1 MNASVPRVGV
11 VGGGVLGISLA
22 LRLAQ
27 AGAKVTV
34 VERGPSLGGL
44 AGTFDFAGHEVDRFY
59 HVITP
64 SDTRMIA
71 MAEEVGLGDQLR
83 FTPVG
88 AGFYAGSEMHD
99 FNGIADLLRFAP
111 LSPVARLRLGWFV
124 AQCQLRSSYD
134 KLEQIPLETW
144 LRRHCGKQVYERIW
158 KPLLDSRFDGDPS
171 GLPATYLW
179 ARTRRM
185 SGARKGGGGGGEEM
199 GYIVGGHQ
207 RLIDAMV
214 ARAREL
220 GVEARTD
227 AAVQG
232 LATGEDGSV
241 TGVELEGETLDFD
254 LTIPTLQPPALRF
267 LLPERHQGL
276 LSAYPQRWLGCVC
289 AIIKVPRSLLPYYA
303 VNITEP
309 TPVTSAV
316 ETSQVLGTE
325 HTDGLH
331 LVYMPK
337 YCDPDAPEQSEDD
350 ESIYMRF
357 TDYLARLSPGFSRD
371 EVVDWTVQ
379 RAKLVEPVHT
389 LQSAGT
395 TRVAPIWPGVQ
406 GLALASNAQIY
417 PYLLNGDSVMGFAEG
432 VAGEVAERLQLD
444 ASAAQE
450 SARKGLVGSL
460 S

>member
-1 MNASVPRVGV
+1 MNADAPRVGI

-34 VERGPSLGGL
+34 IERGPSLGGL
-44 AGTFDFAGHEVDRFY
+44 AGTFDFGGHEVDRFY

-71 MAEEVGLGDQLR
+71 MAEEVGLGEELR

-88 AGFYAGSEMHD
+88 AGFYAGGEMHD

-111 LSPVARLRLGWFV
+111 LSPAARLRLGWFV
-124 AQCQLRSSYD
+124 AQCQLRSSYE

-144 LRRHCGKQVYERIW
+144 LRRHCGKQVVERIW
-158 KPLLDSRFDGDPS
+158 KPLLASRFDGDPS

-199 GYIVGGHQ
+199 GHIVGGHQ

-214 ARAREL
+214 ARAQEL
-220 GVEARTD
+220 GVEARTG
-227 AAVQG
+227 AAVKG
-232 LATGEDGSV
+232 LAMAGDGSI
-241 TGVELEGETLDFD
+241 TGVELEDETLDFD

-276 LSAYPQRWLGCVC
+276 LSPYPERWLGCVC
-289 AIIKVPRSLLPYYA
+289 AIVKVPRSLLPYYA
-303 VNITEP
+303 INITEP
-309 TPVTSAV
+309 TPITSAV

-350 ESIYMRF
+350 ESIYKRF

-389 LQSAGT
+389 LQLAGT
-395 TRVAPIWPGVQ
+395 TRVAPVWPDVP

-417 PYLLNGDSVMGFAEG
+417 PYLLNGDSVMGFAEA
-432 VAGEVAERLQLD
+432 VAGEVAERLRLA
-444 ASAAQE
+444 ASPSSE